1 MFIGQM
7 TNKIIGFGIAQK
19 RCVQCEVYKR
29 QGLTAF
35 HYPAHHCH
43 KNHWSSSAAMETAIA
58 CRLQVEVSLSGAR
71 LSVCV
76 GDGDS
81 HINAALNQCP
91 NVDLTN
97 VQRVLDLN
105 HLVRN
110 LFKALAVVKSRH
122 YAKQLGVLDP
132 KTIQHFCTVF
142 TRVVHQ
148 HRISPQSQIVPLQCD
163 NADNESNK
171 SDGGA
176 SEPLDDGNNHNVSVH
191 DESAL
196 FPEGGDID
204 LDAVKSDETMEEEE
218 AIGSPLKPRQLFLD
232 GEHEDDNDDITDNQ
246 EQTLLDLI
254 QMGTQIIFIL
264 QFTLIIT
271 LAADE
276 RQMAP
281 DEFDQI
287 FQDKTNDN
295 PPNHDSNVL
304 DDSLLTNLAF
314 KIPRQKVDALRRSLL
329 NIVPHYFNIHN
340 GTMT

>member
-148 HRISPQSQIVPLQCD
+148 HRISPHSQIVPLQCD
-163 NADNESNK
+163 NSNNENSK
-171 SDGGA
+171 PDAVSSDFPDDTKNMA
-176 SEPLDDGNNHNVSVH
+176 SLPQL
-191 DESAL
+191 A
-196 FPEGGDID
+196 DID
-204 LDAVKSDETMEEEE
+204 LDVVKSNEPIVDEISI
-218 AIGSPLKPRQLFLD
+218 ASPLIPRQLFQD
-232 GEHEDDNDDITDNQ
+232 GHEDDDDDDA
-246 EQTLLDLI
+246 EQDEEALLELI
-254 QMGTQIIFIL
+254 EKGL
-264 QFTLIIT
+264 
-271 LAADE
+271 
-276 RQMAP
+276 
-281 DEFDQI
+281 
-287 FQDKTNDN
+287 
-295 PPNHDSNVL
+295 
-304 DDSLLTNLAF
+304 
-314 KIPRQKVDALRRSLL
+314 
-329 NIVPHYFNIHN
+329 
-340 GTMT
+340 